1 MDGRYFATIRHM
13 IRHTNLWLML
23 TGAMALLTAA
33 PPPALAAD
41 ATPGGTLQEPS
52 LEGLYSDWS
61 LYGMQENGNLVCYL
75 SSGLEHASDPVPRR
89 RQAFVLIINRPAE
102 GRRGVISVD
111 PGYTYEDGSTVLMTI
126 GHKQFHM
133 IGKNGSAWAQDNED
147 PQILAA
153 IRGGSTL
160 VVTGR
165 MRNGPATTDTFSLKG
180 LPKALAA
187 LDQACPVA
195 GAASASGQAAIPHKK
210 RKKAR

>member
-1 MDGRYFATIRHM
+1 M
-13 IRHTNLWLML
+13 IRYTNFWRIL
-23 TGAMALLTAA
+23 TGVLALICAA
-33 PPPALAAD
+33 PNPARAQASGD
-41 ATPGGTLQEPS
+41 PPS
-52 LEGLYSDWS
+52 LEGLYFDWS
-61 LYGMQENGNLVCYL
+61 LYSMQENGSRVCYL
-75 SSGLEHASDPVPRR
+75 SSGLEHASDPVARR
-89 RQAFVLIINRPAE
+89 RQAFVLIINRPTE

-111 PGYTYEDGSTVLMTI
+111 PGYTYEDGGTVLMTI
-126 GHKQFHM
+126 GHKQFHL

-187 LDQACPVA
+187 LDQTCPVA
-195 GAASASGQAAIPHKK
+195 GAAPATVPHKK